1 MARRS
6 DVRISVCAREFI
18 TSKTSGTALLPTQP
32 PEMDTGDFAR
42 RYNEVNHSPLS
53 AEVSNEWSYISAPQ
67 ICLNGVER
75 GINLPAL
82 YKTRN
87 SKTNS

>member
-1 MARRS
+1 MCK
-6 DVRISVCAREFI
+6 RIYYRQ
-18 TSKTSGTALLPTQP
+18 KSGTALLPTKP

-42 RYNEVNHSPLS
+42 MYNEVNHSPPFS
-53 AEVSNEWSYISAPQ
+53 AEASNKWSYNSAPPV
-67 ICLNGVER
+67 CLHGVDR

-87 SKTNS
+87 NKTC